1 MTRRRLRQGAPADDL
16 AVRIEALERAVA
28 SMADILGQVATLSG
42 MAAEHTGQVVD
53 RLVEQHLIQ
62 SALVE
67 RLAAE
72 AGLIDQP
79 TNTHH

>member
-1 MTRRRLRQGAPADDL
+1 
-16 AVRIEALERAVA
+16 
-28 SMADILGQVATLSG
+28 MADILGQIATLSG
-42 MAAEHTGQVVD
+42 MAAEHIGKVID

>member
-1 MTRRRLRQGAPADDL
+1 
-16 AVRIEALERAVA
+16 
-28 SMADILGQVATLSG
+28 MADLLEQVATLSG
-42 MAAEHTGQVVD
+42 MAAEHTGQVID

-67 RLAAE
+67 RLTAE